1 VQRFVTV
8 LQKRAEGQEA
18 APREE
23 NIAPVQA
30 RGRVGHREVEKGA

>member
-1 VQRFVTV
+1 VRCYVTV

-23 NIAPVQA
+23 KTAPVQA
-30 RGRVGHREVEKGA
+30 QGKGQMEVEKGA

>member
-1 VQRFVTV
+1 MQRFVTV

-23 NIAPVQA
+23 NTAPVT
-30 RGRVGHREVEKGA
+30 VGYTVTQ